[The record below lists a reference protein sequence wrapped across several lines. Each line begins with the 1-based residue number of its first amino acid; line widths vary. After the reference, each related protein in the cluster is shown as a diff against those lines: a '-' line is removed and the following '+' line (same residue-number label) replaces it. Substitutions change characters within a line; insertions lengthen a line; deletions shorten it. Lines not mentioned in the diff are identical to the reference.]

1 VHFDS
6 APVRT
11 GPVRTGEELNLAS
24 LADWL
29 RGRIEGAERG
39 ITVEQFP
46 DGHSN
51 LTYLL
56 RMSGDGREYV
66 LRRGPLGPVAPKAH
80 DMAREFRVLQMV
92 HPHFQEAPDA
102 FHLCE
107 DPAVLGAV
115 FFLMERRHG
124 LILRD
129 EIPPHLANV
138 PNYTQLT
145 SEAFIDCLIRLH
157 AIDVSTT
164 GLIALGKPE
173 GFLERQVLGWA
184 DRWNRAQSGVKT
196 DEMSEMNRVIQ
207 WLVDLRPSS
216 PAPTLVHND
225 YKLDNV
231 MLQAESADRSE
242 SMVSQS
248 RIGQSVIRI
257 EAVLD
262 WEMAT
267 VGDPLADLG
276 LTLCYWAGADA
287 PQLRA
292 CGLQALTSR
301 PGWYT
306 RDQFVQRYAAQTGRD
321 LSHIGYYEVLGIF
334 KLAVIL
340 QQIYYRFQRGQ
351 TQDSRFQNF
360 GERVRGLVELA
371 NSRMRQLSM
380 EKFS

>member
-1 VHFDS
+1 VGDTFRRKGLSRLHLD
-6 APVRT
+6 T
-11 GPVRTGEELNLAS
+11 GPVRPGEELNLSS

-29 RGRIEGAERG
+29 RGRITGAERG
-39 ITVEQFP
+39 ITLEQFSS
-46 DGHSN
+46 GHSN

-56 RMSGDGREYV
+56 QIDGREYV

-80 DMAREFRVLQMV
+80 DMGREFRVLQMV
-92 HPHFQEAPDA
+92 HPHFREAPNV

-107 DPAVLGAV
+107 DPAVLGSV

-129 EIPPHLANV
+129 EIPPQLAKM
-138 PNYTQLT
+138 PNYAERASQG
-145 SEAFIDCLIRLH
+145 FVDCLIRLH
-157 AIDVSTT
+157 AIDISRT

-173 GFLERQVLGWA
+173 GFLERQVQGWA
-184 DRWNRAQSGVKT
+184 DRWKRATTDDMPKMDGVI
-196 DEMSEMNRVIQ
+196 R
-207 WLVDLRPSS
+207 WLIDHRPSS

-231 MLQAESADRSE
+231 MLMLSEDFMLSADSAE
-242 SMVSQS
+242 
-248 RIGQSVIRI
+248 RI
-257 EAVLD
+257 EIDAVLD

-276 LTLCYWAGADA
+276 LTLCYWAWAEA

-292 CGLQALTSR
+292 RGVPALTSQ

-306 RDQFVQRYAAQTGRD
+306 RDQFVQRYAEGTGRD
-321 LSHIGYYEVLGIF
+321 LSQIGYYEVLGIF

-340 QQIYYRFQRGQ
+340 QQIYYRFRRGQ
-351 TQDSRFQNF
+351 TQDIRFQNF
-360 GERVRGLVELA
+360 GDRVKGLVELA
-371 NSRMRQLSM
+371 DSLAGKST
-380 EKFS
+380 